1 MTIPPPPPPPP
12 QMASFDFFEN
22 LSPISRYTLM
32 GVIIMHGTALAV
44 WVFWLGNELR
54 QDTIR
59 AREKKRK

>member
-1 MTIPPPPPPPP
+1 
-12 QMASFDFFEN
+12 MASFDFFEN